1 MIRRTISAALVT
13 SAIAVA
19 PAMAQEGPTIVAR
32 AEVMDREGT
41 SIGSVTLNETASGTP
56 LIIVALNGLPEGS
69 HGIHLHETGDCS
81 AEDFSSAGG
90 HIAGD
95 AEHGVLVEG
104 GPHPGDLP
112 NAIVSEDGAV
122 NLELF
127 AANLDIQGTVMDED
141 GAAFVVHSDEDD
153 YMSQPS
159 GDSGDRIAC
168 GVFEEG

>member
-1 MIRRTISAALVT
+1 MLRKFLPVALIAAAPAFGATNTEIAARAALQNADGDNV
-13 SAIAVA
+13 
-19 PAMAQEGPTIVAR
+19 
-32 AEVMDREGT
+32 GT
-41 SIGSVTLNETASGTP
+41 VTLNETASGQI
-56 LIIVALNGLPEGS
+56 LIIVAATDIPEGS

-95 AEHGVLVEG
+95 ADHGVFTET

-112 NAIVSEDGAV
+112 NAVVSSDGAV
-122 NLELF
+122 NVEVFNTGLS
-127 AANLDIQGTVMDED
+127 IQDMIFDDD
-141 GAAFVVHSDEDD
+141 GAAFIIHSGPDD

-168 GVFEEG
+168 GVFEAG